1 MVLPSRNLQFMAFWV
16 ALAGGLFVAEGLDV
30 DVAVA
35 AEPLDAPIAFRA
47 GVAEVGIL
55 PPPLYLRLIA
65 DRCPVVVCAN
75 LLRND
80 PLNIVLTLP
89 AAARVGIAA
98 GLPVADAVRRLRG
111 LKIGVAPGPT
121 DRLRALCAW
130 AGIGPSGVE
139 VVTLTGPEQNPAFAA
154 GSVDGLYAHT
164 PYLERALVDD
174 GGVLV
179 VHASGGGADPVR
191 VAQVHALVASRVFAE
206 QAPWVVAGL
215 VAALGAAQDL
225 LRHKDLRAAE
235 ALLGCGVAGLERRHL
250 ERTLEISAPAMPPT
264 PAVTCATLRQAD
276 AFRVSGSG
284 LPGMSDEELA
294 HFIWGGSPRTS
305 GQWTVNAS
313 CMPAM

>member
-30 DVAVA
+30 DVGVA
-35 AEPLDAPIAFRA
+35 AEPLDASIAFRA

-80 PLNIVLTLP
+80 PLNVVLTRP
-89 AAARVGIAA
+89 AAARVGIAG
-98 GLPVADAVRRLRG
+98 GLPVAEAVRRLRG

-130 AGIGPSGVE
+130 AGIGASGVE
-139 VVTLTGPEQNPAFAA
+139 LVTLTGPEQNPAFAA

-206 QAPWVVAGL
+206 RAPRAVAGL

-225 LRHKDLRAAE
+225 LRHKDLRAVE
-235 ALLGCGVAGLERRHL
+235 ALLACGFAGLERRHL

-276 AFRVSGSG
+276 TFRVTGSG
-284 LPGMSDEELA
+284 LPGMSDAELA
-294 HFIWGGSPRTS
+294 RFVWDEVRCAGSHDLPEY
-305 GQWTVNAS
+305 
-313 CMPAM
+313 C

>member
-16 ALAGGLFVAEGLDV
+16 ALAGGLFAGEGLDV

-80 PLNIVLTLP
+80 PLNIVLTRR
-89 AAARVGIAA
+89 AAARQGIAA
-98 GLPVADAVRRLRG
+98 RLPLAEAVRRLRG
-111 LKIGVAPGPT
+111 LQIGVAPGPT

-130 AGIGPSGVE
+130 AGVGASDLRL
-139 VVTLTGPEQNPAFAA
+139 VTLTGPEQNPAFAG

-174 GGVLV
+174 GGVLA
-179 VHASGGGADPVR
+179 VHTSGGGAAPVQ
-191 VAQVHALVASRVFAE
+191 VAQVHALVASRLFAE
-206 QAPWVVAGL
+206 QAPSVVAGL
-215 VAALGAAQDL
+215 VAAIGSAQDL
-225 LRHKDLRAAE
+225 LRHRDPRALE
-235 ALLGCGVAGLERRHL
+235 ALLACGIAGLERRHL
-250 ERTLEISAPAMPPT
+250 ERTLEVYAPAMPPT
-264 PAVTCATLRQAD
+264 PVVSCDTLRQAD
-276 AFRVSGSG
+276 TFRATGSG
-284 LPGMSDEELA
+284 LPGMSDAELA
-294 HFIWGGSPRTS
+294 RFVWD
-305 GQWTVNAS
+305 A
-313 CMPAM
+313 

>member
-75 LLRND
+75 

-305 GQWTVNAS
+305 GHWTVNAS